1 MSQPQEQQGLVRG
14 LGLRQ
19 ATALNMID
27 MVGIGPFITISFVV
41 GAMHGPHCI
50 VAWLLGAFLSMM
62 DGCVWAELGAK
73 WPQAGGS
80 YVFLQHLYGKKWGKY
95 FAFLYIWQTTI
106 QAPLVIASGAI
117 GFSEYLGYLVPLSK
131 IGAKAVSGS
140 LVLLLTFVLY
150 RNIKD
155 LGKISVLMWL
165 VVGGTILWIII
176 TGILHF
182 DAHLA
187 FTYPENAFSWSS
199 IFFFGLGQASI
210 KTIYS
215 FLGYYNVCHLGG
227 EIEHPERNIPRSMF
241 ISIISISLL
250 YLGMQLAVLGV
261 VPWQQAA
268 ASKFVISEFF
278 EMTLGAGYAKLAT
291 GLILFIAF
299 SSLFAVMLG
308 YSRIPYAA
316 ALDGNYFSIFGKIH
330 PKGKFPYVSLLIL
343 GGIAFIFSLT
353 LRLKEVITAI
363 ITMRILIQF
372 ISQAVGVI
380 LLHYRKPKVEMPFKM
395 PLFPIPAILGICVWL
410 FVFFSSEMKYMVG
423 ALLVILSGTILYFA
437 KRYVYS

>member
-1 MSQPQEQQGLVRG
+1 MLQENEQQGLVRG

-27 MVGIGPFITISFVV
+27 MVGIGPFITISFVI
-41 GAMHGPHCI
+41 GAMQGPHCI
-50 VAWLLGAFLSMM
+50 IAWLLGAFLSMM

-80 YVFLQHLYGKKWGKY
+80 YVFLQHLYGKKLGKY
-95 FAFLYIWQTTI
+95 FSFLYIWQTTI

-117 GFSEYLGYLVPLSK
+117 GFSEYLGYLMPLSK
-131 IGAKAVSGS
+131 IGAKAISGG

-155 LGKISVLMWL
+155 LGKISVMMWWI
-165 VVGGTILWIII
+165 VGGTILWIII
-176 TGILHF
+176 TGIFHF
-182 DAHLA
+182 DAKLA
-187 FTYPENAFSWSS
+187 FTYPENAFNWSS
-199 IFFFGLGQASI
+199 VFFFGLGQASI

-215 FLGYYNVCHLGG
+215 FLGYYNVCHLGA
-227 EIEHPERNIPRSMF
+227 EIEHPEHNIPKSMF
-241 ISIISISLL
+241 ISIMGISVL
-250 YLGMQLAVLGV
+250 YLCMQLAVLGV

-268 ASKFVISEFF
+268 DSKFVISEFF
-278 EMTLGAGYAKLAT
+278 EMTLGGTYAKLAT

-316 ALDGNYFSIFGKIH
+316 ALDGNYFKLFGKVH

-343 GGIAFIFSLT
+343 GAIAFLFSLT
-353 LRLKEVITAI
+353 LKLKEVITAI

-380 LLHYRKPKVEMPFKM
+380 LLHYRKPKVYLPFKM
-395 PLFPIPAILGICVWL
+395 PFFPIPAILGICVWL
-410 FVFFSSEMKYMVG
+410 FVFFSSETKYMLG
-423 ALLVILSGTILYFA
+423 ALLVILSGTILYFV
-437 KRYVYS
+437 KRKMEL